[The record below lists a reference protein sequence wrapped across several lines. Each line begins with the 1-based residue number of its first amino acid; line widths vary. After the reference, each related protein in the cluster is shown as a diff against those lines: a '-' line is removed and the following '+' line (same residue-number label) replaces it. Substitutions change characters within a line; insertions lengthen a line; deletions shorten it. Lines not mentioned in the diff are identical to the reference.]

1 MEERSMI
8 SARSIFL
15 SVCVMVS
22 FLALAA
28 YAAPDGNVSGS
39 YSISAPTAA
48 GDDVQVTISLSIS
61 NNTSADIKN
70 AAISLHDP
78 LAARMTYGSLN
89 GLALPAGAATHVSG
103 SFKVPR
109 QLYDS
114 WQKGSSPA
122 MSVSFNDADG
132 KAVRMFIE
140 F

>member
-28 YAAPDGNVSGS
+28 YAAPEGNVRGRF
-39 YSISAPTAA
+39 SISAPAAA

-61 NNTSADIKN
+61 NNTSADIRN
-70 AAISLHDP
+70 AAITLHDP
-78 LAARMTYGSLN
+78 MAARVTYGSLN
-89 GLALPAGAATHVSG
+89 GLALPVGAATQVSG